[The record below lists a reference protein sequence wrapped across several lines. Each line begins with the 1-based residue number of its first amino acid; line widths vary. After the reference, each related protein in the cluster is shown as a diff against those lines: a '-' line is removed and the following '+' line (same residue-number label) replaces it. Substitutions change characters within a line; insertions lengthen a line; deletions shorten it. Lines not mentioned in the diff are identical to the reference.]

1 MNKKLKSQVL
11 IAAAIIIGFVVIM
24 MILSEVG

>member
-1 MNKKLKSQVL
+1 MNKKLKNQVL

-24 MILSEVG
+24 MVLSQLG